1 VKKKAGKK
9 AASPAPDK
17 KIKNTGG
24 SSRGKKK
31 K

>member
-9 AASPAPDK
+9 AASPAPDN
-17 KIKNTGG
+17 KIKNSVG
-24 SSRGKKK
+24 SGRGKKK